1 MADEKNLKL
10 AKETFA
16 TLCRMLENA
25 QWKFNKDEENLK
37 VKCGAQG
44 DDLPIELNIDVDAE
58 RMLTI
63 VVSMLPMTIQ
73 EDKRLDIAIAIT
85 AINNVLANGSF
96 DYDVLSGR
104 IFFRMVNSF
113 CDSVL
118 GEELFAYMVYASC
131 KIVDEYN
138 DKLLMLA
145 KGMLSIEQFLADV
158 NS

>member
-1 MADEKNLKL
+1 MADEKDLKL

-25 QWKFNKDEENLK
+25 QWKFQKDEEELK

-44 DDLPIELNIDVDAE
+44 DDLPIELNINVDAE
-58 RMLTI
+58 RML
-63 VVSMLPMTIQ
+63 VVVASMLPMAIQ
-73 EDKRLDIAIAIT
+73 EDKRLDVAIAVT

-113 CDSVL
+113 RDSVL

-131 KIVDEYN
+131 QIVDEYN

-145 KGMLSIEQFLADV
+145 KGMLSMEQFLADI

>member
-1 MADEKNLKL
+1 MTDEKKL
-10 AKETFA
+10 EQARATFA

-25 QWKFNKDEENLK
+25 QWKFDKDEEKLS
-37 VKCGAQG
+37 VRCGAQG
-44 DDLPIELNIDVDAE
+44 DDLPIELKIEVDAG
-58 RMLTI
+58 RMLTMVI
-63 VVSMLPMTIQ
+63 SQLPLMVQ
-73 EDKRLDIAIAIT
+73 EDKRLDVAIAIT
-85 AINNVLANGSF
+85 AINNALANGSF

-104 IFFRMVNSF
+104 IFFRMTNSF

-131 KIVDEYN
+131 QIVDEYN

-145 KGMLSIEQFLADV
+145 KGMVSIEQFLADV